1 MAQAFDEPLVV
12 VGLDEGGDSLAEI
25 VRVLE
30 EPRPEALFLDGPHE
44 TFGHAIALGL
54 ADEGSIVLD
63 TQPVEGALEVVGPIL
78 AAPIVAEF
86 DAPGHIGS
94 ELPEAID
101 HRVVDGLEGGKAIAH
116 FGHMGPGSSV

>member
-63 TQPVEGALEVVGPIL
+63 TQPVEGSLEVVGAVL
-78 AAPIVAEF
+78 AAPVVAQL
-86 DAPGHIGS
+86 DAPATS
-94 ELPEAID
+94 
-101 HRVVDGLEGGKAIAH
+101 GLSWPQRSITA
-116 FGHMGPGSSV
+116 S